1 MLNMLKILLNLL
13 AMLIGVV
20 FIGLAYFYYVTP
32 AGALPP
38 QVSGYIEGATDIR
51 YKHAIAS
58 LLLGLA
64 AFAFAWFASGTGKKR
79 AMLPPDNLT
88 ASETLKL

>member
-1 MLNMLKILLNLL
+1 MFKILLNLL
-13 AMLIGVV
+13 VMLIGAA
-20 FIGLAYFYYVTP
+20 FMGLAYFYWVTP

-38 QVSGYIEGATDIR
+38 QMPGYIEGAAKIH

-64 AFAFAWFASGTGKKR
+64 AFAFAWFVSGSGKKK
-79 AMLPPDNLT
+79 PPQTPDNLT
-88 ASETLKL
+88 AEDTLKL